1 MPKTLFERMSEA
13 QSPPMT
19 TGLIDRPCTTP
30 PEGWWCSRGEGHP
43 GPCAARPKSALL
55 YRLKLIAAW
64 TLRGGP
70 TPKEKKPNVHAA
82 VTEAAQAL
90 EKMREALT
98 TAEQTFWRYGDLHRA
113 KLGPHLTDE
122 ERRQIIEKV
131 ERNYG
136 YAEEMAEALSLLEE
150 K

>member
-1 MPKTLFERMSEA
+1 
-13 QSPPMT
+13 MT
-19 TGLIDRPCTTP
+19 TGLIDRLRERCSLPSTVSARDDDDP
-30 PEGWWCSRGEGHP
+30 PVAVYLNP
-43 GPCAARPKSALL
+43 DGP
-55 YRLKLIAAW
+55 
-64 TLRGGP
+64 
-70 TPKEKKPNVHAA
+70 
-82 VTEAAQAL
+82 EAAQAL